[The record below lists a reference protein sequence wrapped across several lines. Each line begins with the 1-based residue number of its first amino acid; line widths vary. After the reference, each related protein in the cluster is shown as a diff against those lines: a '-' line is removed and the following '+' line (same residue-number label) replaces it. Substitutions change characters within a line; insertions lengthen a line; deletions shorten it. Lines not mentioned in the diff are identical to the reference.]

1 MRKEILSNDRFKAY
15 LVTLAPGQ
23 ASPMHRHDHD
33 MLSVLE
39 SASDLKVTDEKG
51 TSGMKTS
58 PGDVL
63 FQRGG
68 FAHSVANAGK
78 SEFRAVDIEFQ
89 DAQGK
94 RQPVGHKRNH
104 YCNPGSKDACVTE
117 KYLFCTAKF
126 CVEDVTMGPG
136 AKSTRHSHDTEHM
149 LVAISDY
156 SLADD
161 TTGKGV
167 ISREVKSGGV
177 EYLPAGITHVL
188 TNTGK
193 EEARFIAIIF
203 K

>member
-1 MRKEILSNDRFKAY
+1 MRKEILSNDRLKAY
-15 LVTLAPGQ
+15 LVTMAPGQ

-33 MLSVLE
+33 MLSVFVSGGE
-39 SASDLKVTDEKG
+39 LKVTDAKG
-51 TSGMKTS
+51 TTGIKTS
-58 PGDVL
+58 PGEVH
-63 FQRGG
+63 FQAGG
-68 FAHSVANAGK
+68 FSHSVANAGK
-78 SEFRAVDIEFQ
+78 SEFKAVDIEFQ

-94 RQPVGHKRNH
+94 REPVGQKRNH
-104 YCNPGSKDACVTE
+104 YCNPGSKEACVTE
-117 KYLFCTAKF
+117 KYLFCTARF

-136 AKSTRHSHDTEHM
+136 AKSTQHSHDTEHM

-188 TNTGK
+188 TNNGK